1 MYGWSEEQFI
11 NRMRSGRIYESS
23 PMPWAAFAGMDE
35 IELKAIYLYLNS
47 LEPVMNKL
55 DAPATPPVTN

>member
-11 NRMRSGRIYESS
+11 NRMRSGRVYEYS
-23 PMPWAAFAGMDE
+23 PMPWAAFAAMDE
-35 IELKAIYLYLNS
+35 IELKAIYLYLKS

-55 DAPATPPVTN
+55 EATATPPVTN